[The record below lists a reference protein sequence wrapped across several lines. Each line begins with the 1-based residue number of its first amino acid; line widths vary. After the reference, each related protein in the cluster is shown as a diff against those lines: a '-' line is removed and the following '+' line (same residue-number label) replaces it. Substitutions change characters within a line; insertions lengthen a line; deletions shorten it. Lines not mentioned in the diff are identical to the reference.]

1 MTKTIRETTSHE
13 LIINK
18 SRFIGLLIP
27 LSDVK
32 EVPLYL
38 EEARDLYPDANHYC
52 YAYIIN
58 AYQKASDD
66 GEPAKTAGIPML
78 TVLQKNEL
86 DHVLAIVIRYF
97 GGIKLGAGGL
107 VRAYSQSVAQAIQ
120 TATIVTKVKAMRYAL
135 QFAYHYTRQMDYF
148 LKSHNIELLTKD
160 YQEEVIYQCFILDEH
175 IIEVMQEKFANQIK
189 VTELGFDDVEIKEE
203 DENA

>member
-1 MTKTIRETTSHE
+1 MTKTIRETTTHE

-18 SRFIGLLIP
+18 SRFIGLLFPI
-27 LSDVK
+27 SDVE

-38 EEARDLYPDANHYC
+38 AEAKALYPDANHYC
-52 YAYIIN
+52 YAYIID

-86 DHVLAIVIRYF
+86 DHILAIVVRYF

-120 TATIVTKVKAMRYAL
+120 VADIVTKVKAMRYAL
-135 QFAYHYTRQMDYF
+135 KFSYHYTRQMDYF
-148 LKSHNIELLTKD
+148 LKSQNIDILTKD
-160 YQEEVIYQCFILDEH
+160 YQEEVIYQCFILDKH
-175 IIEVMQEKFANQIK
+175 IIEIMQEKFANQI
-189 VTELGFDDVEIKEE
+189 VVNELGFDDVEIKET
-203 DENA
+203 DQNA